1 MTKIDQ
7 ELRQLGWYELS
18 GDQDSDVHRYGFFG
32 DSKNVPQCLELDDPI
47 VQQRIG
53 AYAAI
58 YMDHEVTEE
67 DDLWPYFI
75 FDFAT
80 NKRQRDEFG
89 GLSLDELEA
98 FYKKTKEFVKIKK
111 CERTKRL
118 KTKGASND
126 VA

>member
-18 GDQDSDVHRYGFFG
+18 GNPDPDRHWYGFFG
-32 DSKNVPQCLELDDPI
+32 EVMDVPSCLDVEDPV
-47 VQQRIG
+47 VQQRMG
-53 AYAAI
+53 AYAVI
-58 YMDHEVTEE
+58 YLDHEVKET
-67 DDLWPYFI
+67 DDLWPYYI

-118 KTKGASND
+118 KTKGVSND
-126 VA
+126 VT